1 MRRAARFGAAWM
13 PYMFTP
19 EMVAESAA
27 QVQALAGRPVR
38 SALLIFFCVHPDGEA
53 ARAMAAEG
61 LTRQYGQDFS
71 RLVDRYALAGT
82 PDEVVGQARRFTDAG
97 VSALMVASAC
107 PTDYL
112 KANLALFAAEVL
124 PALREF

>member
-1 MRRAARFGAAWM
+1 
-13 PYMFTP
+13 
-19 EMVAESAA
+19 
-27 QVQALAGRPVR
+27 
-38 SALLIFFCVHPDGEA
+38 
-53 ARAMAAEG
+53 MAAEG

-82 PDEVVGQARRFTDAG
+82 PDEVVGQVRRFTDAG

-107 PTDYL
+107 PASYL
-112 KANLALFAAEVL
+112 NENLALFAAEVL